1 MQFIPYPQARAGVY
15 HGMGLEYV
23 EVVEATWVK
32 VEPQG
37 LVSHWNVDGEL
48 LEHTSITAAVH
59 RGVVPV
65 FARGVEG

>member
-1 MQFIPYPQARAGVY
+1 
-15 HGMGLEYV
+15 MGLEYV

-37 LVSHWNVDGEL
+37 PVSHWNVDGEL